1 MQGFRDGMKDLG
13 YQEGRNITIDYRY
26 GGLTREIS
34 TQMSADAVASKP
46 DLIITQAGLAHS
58 TNALTKT
65 IPIVAVYSGDLDFA
79 AAQKLADKLS
89 QKKGEA

>member
-13 YQEGRNITIDYRY
+13 YQEGRN
-26 GGLTREIS
+26 
-34 TQMSADAVASKP
+34 
-46 DLIITQAGLAHS
+46 ITQAGLAHS

-79 AAQKLADKLS
+79 AAQARAYELR
-89 QKKGEA
+89 G